1 MAELPPGQSDAEL
14 AHLARVVREGVG
26 RLNWRMRAESDG
38 DSPGPA
44 VLAVLSRLIRAGTH
58 TPKELADAERIQPQ
72 SLTRILATLTER
84 GLVTR
89 VPDPADG
96 RRYLIDITPAGID
109 VLREYTGSRER
120 WLAGALERA
129 LTPTERR
136 LIGLAAELLVRVAEA

>member
-1 MAELPPGQSDAEL
+1 MADAAPVQTDAEL

-84 GLVTR
+84 GLVSRT
-89 VPDPADG
+89 PDPADG
-96 RRYLIDITPAGID
+96 RRHLIDITPAGIG

-129 LTPTERR
+129 LTPTERQ
-136 LIGLAAELLVRVAEA
+136 LLALAAELLVRVADA